1 MHRPICLYTSESD
14 IFLHIIPIRQ
24 ADHIEN
30 STARLLVT
38 MEFPISNYI
47 GQNNQQHRTNSLPA
61 NDRPMERQEGQW
73 TVVRNVHN
81 TSNDHETNMPN
92 VQTGYL
98 LNRGRKRARPSDW

>member
-1 MHRPICLYTSESD
+1 VHRPICLYTSESD
-14 IFLHIIPIRQ
+14 YFQHIIPNRR
-24 ADHIEN
+24 ADLIET
-30 STARLLVT
+30 STVRILET
-38 MEFPISNYI
+38 MEFPFGKYI
-47 GQNNQQHRTNSLPA
+47 VQNNKQHGTNSLPA